1 MANHK
6 KHLKRLRAPKSWML
20 SKLGGTWAPR
30 PSAGPHKLRE
40 SIPIIVLLRNR
51 LKFALTRKEVQ
62 IIVMNRLIKV
72 DGKVRTDMNFPTGF
86 MDVLSIEKTGEN
98 YRVLYDT
105 KGRYQLVKVSDQEAQ
120 YKLCRVK
127 KLSIGDKNSLGK
139 NPFASG
145 RSASVPYIV
154 THDGRTLRYPDPLIK
169 PNDTIKL
176 DLVNNKIVDFVKFE
190 LGALVM
196 ITGGH
201 NQGRVGV
208 ITHRD
213 RHPGSFDIV
222 HVKDKRGQEFATR
235 LGNVFV
241 IGKGKESWVKLPS
254 GDGIALTILEER
266 DQRYKKAET
275 A

>member
-1 MANHK
+1 
-6 KHLKRLRAPKSWML
+6 ML
-20 SKLGGTWAPR
+20 DKLGGIWAPR
-30 PSAGPHKLRE
+30 PSPGPHKLRE
-40 SIPIIVLLRNR
+40 SIPVIVLLRNK
-51 LKFALTRKEVQ
+51 LKYALTRREVQ

-98 YRVLYDT
+98 FRVLYDT
-105 KGRYQLVKVSDQEAQ
+105 KGRFVLNKIHEKEAAF
-120 YKLCRVK
+120 KLCRVK
-127 KLSIGDKNSLGK
+127 KLVIGAKSAVGK
-139 NPFASG
+139 NPLAQPG
-145 RSASVPYIV
+145 KQSVPYIV
-154 THDGRTLRYPDPLIK
+154 THDGRTIRYPDPLIK
-169 PNDTIKL
+169 TNDTIKL
-176 DLVNNKIVDFVKFE
+176 DLKENKIVDFVKFK

-222 HVKDKRGQEFATR
+222 HIKDKRGNEFATR

-241 IGKGKESWVKLPS
+241 IGEEKNPWIKLPK
-254 GDGIALTILEER
+254 GDGIALSILEER
-266 DQRYKKAET
+266 DRKVVAKA
-275 A
+275 